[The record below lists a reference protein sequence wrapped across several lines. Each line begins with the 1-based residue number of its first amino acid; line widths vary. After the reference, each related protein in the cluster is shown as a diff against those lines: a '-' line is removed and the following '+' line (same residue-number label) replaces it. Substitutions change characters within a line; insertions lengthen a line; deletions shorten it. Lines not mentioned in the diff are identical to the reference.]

1 MNIREEA
8 LKLSRSRPTLNR
20 FALMLVFTM
29 ANLIGRFETSLNGA
43 QPGIGKW
50 TFVFSLLAVSALS
63 SLVFV
68 TFCQTAEKYLA
79 RSKTYFLTS
88 FLIVAC
94 GLFIVVFFIWAINP
108 LASKILGLDFAP
120 QFENPRL
127 LVVRLLLGAALLT
140 WLFRFET
147 QILSRLRFAGTMVKR
162 LEKNQEQ
169 LVEAEEQQRTQ
180 ASRFLHDR
188 VQAELMVVSLQ
199 IANIEKKLAAAEAA
213 ELAAARARLET
224 LRRVDLKVV
233 SNALTPNIEDF
244 GLEYAVQELVNQLAA
259 DLKVELQIE
268 IDSFV
273 DDTHTKLGIYR
284 IIEQAIVNSIT
295 HGPAS
300 LVKITVVAQSETTCD
315 VTIEDDGP
323 GVSPAEIEAGFG
335 TVLIDSWVSI
345 LKATKDVT
353 TKPGE
358 GYKLSV
364 TIPTA

>member
-1 MNIREEA
+1 MNTRTETLQLERA
-8 LKLSRSRPTLNR
+8 RPTLNR

-29 ANLIGRFETSLNGA
+29 ANLIGRFDPNLLA
-43 QPGIGKW
+43 ARPGIAKW
-50 TFVFSLLAVSALS
+50 TIFLSLLTLSALG

-68 TFCQTAEKYLA
+68 AFCQTAEKSLA
-79 RSKTYFLTS
+79 RSRTNFLTS

-94 GLFIVVFFIWAINP
+94 GLFIVVFLIWTVNP
-108 LASKILGLDFAP
+108 LSAKFLGLDFAQ
-120 QFENPRL
+120 QFKNPPL

-147 QILSRLRFAGTMVKR
+147 QILARLRFAGSMVKR

-180 ASRFLHDR
+180 TSRFLHDR

-199 IANIEKKLAAAEAA
+199 IANIEKKLAKADAA
-213 ELAAARARLET
+213 ELATARARLET
-224 LRRVDLKVV
+224 LRRVDLKLI
-233 SNALTPNIEDF
+233 SNALTPNLQDF
-244 GLEYAVQELVNQLAA
+244 GLEFSVHELVNQLAA
-259 DLKVELQIE
+259 GFEVELQIN
-268 IDSFV
+268 V
-273 DDTHTKLGIYR
+273 DAIRDNAHTKLGIYR
-284 IIEQAIVNSIT
+284 IIEQALVNSIT

-300 LVKITVVAQSETTCD
+300 CVKITVGSQSETTCF

-323 GVSPAEIEAGFG
+323 GASSAEIEAGFG

-345 LKATKDVT
+345 LKATKNVT

-358 GYKLSV
+358 GYKLTV
-364 TIPTA
+364 TIPL